1 MFTYYTLHKLDPTDL
16 LKMNLEDAFVVSRHA
31 NLMELRLGLLPQQLQ
46 QWPGVPR
53 GPQLL
58 LTGLDL
64 KLLFRLHSTP
74 QQRPGD

>member
-46 QWPGVPR
+46 Q
-53 GPQLL
+53 
-58 LTGLDL
+58 
-64 KLLFRLHSTP
+64 
-74 QQRPGD
+74 